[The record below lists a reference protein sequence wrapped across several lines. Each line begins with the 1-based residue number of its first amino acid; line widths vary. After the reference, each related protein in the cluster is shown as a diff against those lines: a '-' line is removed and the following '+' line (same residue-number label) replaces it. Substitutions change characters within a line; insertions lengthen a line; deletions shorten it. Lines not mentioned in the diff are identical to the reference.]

1 MMLNNPNIMGQQGPP
16 PNQVQPPPQTQQP
29 TTTTTTTSQMI
40 PGAINPTMTVQA
52 RQNQNDDILAR
63 CLTQTQRLR
72 ENLQGLL
79 NTTKQAA
86 HIETDEQTS
95 SSSSSTTTTT
105 TNLSTNSTIRNN
117 IDRKLY
123 EMSTSLDQ
131 LFGLLDQY
139 DFKFLQSQQTLVN
152 HYNELSYEKQ
162 GTVIDE
168 WSSNVKWADKLID
181 IFPLMHPSTQNYRRS
196 NYRTINSNIRS
207 RVDGPSSAI
216 IDRVIA
222 QFESSL
228 PQQQQQQQ
236 QSSQKEY
243 SISVQRL
250 SDHLHIIEFSL
261 FRSGLDIYLY
271 VRHCTVEHV
280 IVKPLN
286 EKKLFSNNLN
296 NKLSTNYRALDLIA
310 GHIRAAAVYYAQFTM
325 QVDQALGKLLLYIHK
340 YQTLHGQKCINCQK
354 HLLNGLQPTWRDF
367 KTYECF
373 HEECLN

>member
-1 MMLNNPNIMGQQGPP
+1 MMLNNPNVMAQQGPP
-16 PNQVQPPPQTQQP
+16 PPNQGQPPTQTQPQ
-29 TTTTTTTSQMI
+29 TTTSQMM
-40 PGAINPTMTVQA
+40 PGAINPTMNIQA
-52 RQNQNDDILAR
+52 RQSQNDDILAR
-63 CLTQTQRLR
+63 CLVQTQRLR

-86 HIETDEQTS
+86 HIETDDQTVS
-95 SSSSSTTTTT
+95 SSSSSSTTTT

-123 EMSTSLDQ
+123 DMSTSLDQ

-139 DFKFLQSQQTLVN
+139 DFKLLQSQQTLIN

-162 GTVIDE
+162 GTVMDE

-181 IFPLMHPSTQNYRRS
+181 IFALMHPSTQHYRRS
-196 NYRTINSNIRS
+196 NYRNINSNVRS
-207 RVDGPSSAI
+207 RVDGPSSPI

-222 QFESSL
+222 QFESSQPQ
-228 PQQQQQQQ
+228 PQQQQ
-236 QSSQKEY
+236 SLQKEY

-286 EKKLFSNNLN
+286 EKKIFSNNLN

-325 QVDQALGKLLLYIHK
+325 QVDQALAKLLSYIHK
-340 YQTLHGQKCINCQK
+340 YQTLHGQKCVNCQK

>member
-16 PNQVQPPPQTQQP
+16 PNQVQPPTQTQQP

>member
-1 MMLNNPNIMGQQGPP
+1 MMLNNPNVMGQQGPPP
-16 PNQVQPPPQTQQP
+16 PNQVQPPTQTQQQP
-29 TTTTTTTSQMI
+29 TTSQMM
-40 PGAINPTMTVQA
+40 PGGINPAMNMQA
-52 RQNQNDDILAR
+52 RQNQNDELLAR
-63 CLTQTQRLR
+63 CLAQTQRLR

-86 HIETDEQTS
+86 HIETDDQA
-95 SSSSSTTTTT
+95 SSSTAA

-123 EMSTSLDQ
+123 DMSTSLDQ
-131 LFGLLDQY
+131 LFGALDQY
-139 DFKFLQSQQTLVN
+139 DFKLLQGQQTLVN

-162 GTVIDE
+162 GTVLDE
-168 WSSNVKWADKLID
+168 WSSNVKWADKLFD
-181 IFPLMHPSTQNYRRS
+181 IFSLMHPSTQNYRRS
-196 NYRTINSNIRS
+196 NYRNINSNIRS
-207 RVDGPSSAI
+207 RVDGPSSTI
-216 IDRVIA
+216 IDRIIT
-222 QFESSL
+222 QFESQTQQ
-228 PQQQQQQQ
+228 QQQQQQQ
-236 QSSQKEY
+236 QSLQKDY

-310 GHIRAAAVYYAQFTM
+310 GHIRAAAVYYAQFSM
-325 QVDQALGKLLLYIHK
+325 QVDQGLVKLLQYISK
-340 YQTLHGQKCINCQK
+340 YQTLHGQKCVICQK